1 VTDTSTTPKLV
12 IMNTANKIH
21 DSARILIVDDEPLI
35 RKILIKYL
43 GDKNYLIDTAEDGT
57 GALEK
62 LQDNIYDLVLTDLRM
77 PKMGGRELL
86 KIMAEKYPEI
96 PKIILTGYGTNED
109 IIIALKNGAYDFLTK
124 PITDFTILEHS
135 IERAIEKKRLNDNN
149 KKYIEQLTRIN
160 EIISMLNRGKNT
172 EDIFNTL
179 NNHLKRNISFNRFT
193 LSNLDRD
200 SGIVTIKLVES
211 DRNILLRQGDTFN
224 LKDSSLQK
232 VCSDQIALNIP
243 DLSNY
248 LENNPESLSTRL
260 LLEEGMQSTLVL
272 PLIVNND
279 TRGFLLFSSVEKN
292 AFTPDHITFL
302 DSIVGQI
309 ALSVQRGE
317 LLYEIEQ
324 HSKNLEH
331 LIELRSRQIIKTQKT
346 TIFALS
352 RLAEARDTE
361 TGDHIERMR
370 SYSVFLAQLF
380 KYTGNHP
387 EITNQY
393 LRDLYD
399 SSILHDI
406 GKVGIPDGILLKEGY
421 LSDAEFEIMKNHTN
435 IGFQALQAASQDLGA
450 DSFLNMAM
458 DITLYH
464 HERWDGKGYPE
475 GLFKENI
482 PLSARIVAIA
492 DVYDALTSKRPY
504 KEAYPHNKAIETMK
518 EETGKFDPILIKI
531 FLDHQEEFNKIRL
544 QVTSE
549 EILEI

>member
-1 VTDTSTTPKLV
+1 
-12 IMNTANKIH
+12 MNNLNNI
-21 DSARILIVDDEPLI
+21 SEPSRILIVDDEPLI

-43 GDKNYLIDTAEDGT
+43 GDKNFLIDTAEDGT
-57 GALEK
+57 DALEK
-62 LQDNIYDLVLTDLRM
+62 LKSNSYDLVLTDLRM

-86 KIMAEKYPEI
+86 KIMAEQYPDI

-149 KKYIEQLTRIN
+149 KKYIEQLTQIN

-179 NNHLKRNISFNRFT
+179 YSHLKGNIPFNRFT
-193 LSNLDRD
+193 LSNLEKT
-200 SGIVTIKLVES
+200 SNVVTIKLVES
-211 DRNILLRQGDTFN
+211 DREILLRQGDTFN
-224 LKDSSLQK
+224 LRDSSLQK
-232 VCSDQIALNIP
+232 VSENQEALNI
-243 DLSNY
+243 SS
-248 LENNPESLSTRL
+248 LENFLSENPESLNIKL
-260 LLEEGMQSTLVL
+260 LIEEGMQSTLVL
-272 PLIVNND
+272 PLIVNNM
-279 TRGFLLFSSVEKN
+279 TRGFLHFSSIEKN
-292 AFTPDHITFL
+292 AYSQDHITFL

-331 LIELRSRQIIKTQKT
+331 LVELRSRQIIKTQKT

-370 SYSVFLAQLF
+370 SYSVFIAQLF
-380 KYTGNHP
+380 KYTGQHP
-387 EITNQY
+387 EVTNQY

-406 GKVGIPDGILLKEGY
+406 GKVGIPDGILLKEGN
-421 LSDAEFEIMKNHTN
+421 LSDAEFEIMKNHTT
-435 IGFQALQAASQDLGA
+435 IGYEALQAASHDLGQ

-458 DITLYH
+458 DITRYH
-464 HERWDGKGYPE
+464 HERWDGKGYPD
-475 GLFKENI
+475 GLAGEDI

-492 DVYDALTSKRPY
+492 DVYDALTSRRPY
-504 KEAYPHNKAIETMK
+504 KEAYIHEKSIAIMK
-518 EETGKFDPILIKI
+518 EEEGKFDPILLKI
-531 FLDHQEEFNKIRL
+531 FLDHHEEFNKIRL